1 MSNRH
6 DTPRTR
12 EIRMKRAPL
21 EPPCYRARR
30 RVLVAL
36 AAFAVPA
43 VREVRAAD
51 YLAPTPPQTEGPF
64 YPKSIPADHDSDL
77 TQVTGYPSPAQG
89 TRLYLSGRVLARDG
103 TPLVGTA
110 VELWQCDAFGRYH
123 HVGDNGRPRDDGF
136 QGYGV
141 AVTDGEGRYV
151 FKSIRPVAYSGRM
164 PHLHVKVRTANGA
177 ALTTQ
182 IYIKGDAI
190 AGDPVIASS
199 PGGTFD
205 RLSIVLTPAA
215 GHEPGA
221 LAGVFDIVL

>member
-1 MSNRH
+1 MLRV
-6 DTPRTR
+6 
-12 EIRMKRAPL
+12 AL
-21 EPPCYRARR
+21 ECPCDPARR

-36 AAFAVPA
+36 IAFAAPA
-43 VREVRAAD
+43 VRGVRAAD
-51 YLAPTPPQTEGPF
+51 YLVPTPPQTEGPF

-77 TQVTGYPSPAQG
+77 TQVTGYATPAQG
-89 TRLYLSGRVLARDG
+89 TRLYLTGRVLARDG
-103 TPLVGTA
+103 TPLAGTT

-123 HVGDNGRPRDDGF
+123 HVGDNARPRDDGF

-141 AVTDGEGRYV
+141 AVTDGDGRYA
-151 FKSIRPVAYSGRM
+151 FKTIRPVAYSGRM
-164 PHLHVKVRTANGA
+164 PHLHVKVRTLNGA

-182 IYIKGDAI
+182 IYVKGDAD
-190 AGDPVIASS
+190 ADDPVIASS
-199 PGGTFD
+199 PGGTFE

>member
-1 MSNRH
+1 MLRV
-6 DTPRTR
+6 
-12 EIRMKRAPL
+12 AL
-21 EPPCYRARR
+21 ERPCYRARR

-36 AAFAVPA
+36 AAFAVPGL
-43 VREVRAAD
+43 REVRAAD

-64 YPKSIPADHDSDL
+64 YPKSIPAEHDSDL
-77 TQVTGYPSPAQG
+77 TQVTGYATPAQG

-103 TPLVGTA
+103 TPLVGTT

-141 AVTDGEGRYV
+141 AVADGEGRYA
-151 FKSIRPVAYSGRM
+151 FKTIRPVAYSGRM

-182 IYIKGDAI
+182 IYIKGDAT

-199 PGGTFD
+199 PGGTFE